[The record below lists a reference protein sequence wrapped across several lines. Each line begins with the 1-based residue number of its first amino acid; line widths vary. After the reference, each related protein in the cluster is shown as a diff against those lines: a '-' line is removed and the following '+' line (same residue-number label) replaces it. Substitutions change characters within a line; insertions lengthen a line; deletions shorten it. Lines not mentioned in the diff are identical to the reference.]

1 MVLFLLWICNVLA
14 HLNLFLVYNSTKQA
28 TTTKLFKFSI
38 FQLLRIWRTLFR
50 IRSRA
55 SPQEHHLLHHHHHH
69 LHPTQ
74 TNHHQLQQQ
83 QKTKETLQTLMIN
96 STPMLRFRKIF
107 LMTKTEILTY
117 LIRLSVRV
125 CIIETDG

>member
-28 TTTKLFKFSI
+28 TTTNLFKFSI

-55 SPQEHHLLHHHHHH
+55 SPQEHHLLHHHH